1 VGNYIL
7 PPRREAGNRG
17 SPSPDPP
24 QRSDEVDRQTLRE
37 AQRDAWLRERMART
51 EL

>member
-24 QRSDEVDRQTLRE
+24 QRVRRGG
-37 AQRDAWLRERMART
+37 
-51 EL
+51 